1 MNKKVNEFRKKLII
15 ETAHEQFR
23 TVGYANVQVD
33 KLAKELGIGVG
44 TIYSIFGSKEGLF
57 LGWLFYVVNNAYLD
71 IKEKFQNEKNP
82 IKQCEIF
89 ANFKLA
95 YYEKNKSVF
104 KDYIKNN
111 PFFLKDATRGKEN
124 PMKKI
129 YLLVSESI
137 TKLIDGQDGLF
148 SYDSNH
154 LAYLLDGIVDS
165 YISYYSEKEDVDLE
179 SKTSEV
185 IRMFL
190 NSIGM
195 GGYKYEG

>member
-1 MNKKVNEFRKKLII
+1 MNKKVNEFRKQLII
-15 ETAHEQFR
+15 ETAHEHFR

-57 LGWLFYVVNNAYLD
+57 LSWLFYIVNKAYNE
-71 IKEKFQNEKNP
+71 IKDKMAVESNP
-82 IKQCEIF
+82 LKQCEIF

-129 YLLVSESI
+129 YLLVSGAIE
-137 TKLIDGQDGLF
+137 KLIEGQQGVF
-148 SYDSNH
+148 SSDSNH

-165 YISYYSEKEDVDLE
+165 FISYYSEKEEVDLT

-185 IRMFL
+185 IKMFL